1 MNLKSGRNKLLF
13 MDGNESSSDEM
24 KMSLMNKYRETFID
38 KLTLWDLEELQ
49 FYLTKQYDKTSGWN
63 SEYRLKFE
71 FKLKQYFNE
80 EIIRREIA
88 SIETLLG
95 SCNLRI
101 SKSKPL
107 CATMLWLHFHKS
119 DLKIWV

>member
-13 MDGNESSSDEM
+13 MDVKESSSDEM

-38 KLTLWDLEELQ
+38 KLTLRDLEELQ

-71 FKLKQYFNE
+71 FKLKQYFHE
-80 EIIRREIA
+80 EILRREIA
-88 SIETLLG
+88 SIETLL
-95 SCNLRI
+95 SLLQ
-101 SKSKPL
+101 PQ
-107 CATMLWLHFHKS
+107 
-119 DLKIWV
+119 DLKI